1 MKTKL
6 LILSFISALTLLVSC
21 NPPEPDSKEMT
32 AESCMEL
39 MKSYYPYSLDEDFV
53 FVNDSLNLRW
63 EAKAYDAQK
72 KGIYPWPHIDNDE
85 DSEKNPDGWSC
96 DIHAWVLENGV
107 SPYAYGK
114 SQISTYISYRPNTK
128 FESPFIIN
136 WVAEIYLSGED
147 KYQADERFYCRDATE
162 LSSTFAD
169 TIVLSIDYHS
179 THEPIPEGS
188 YVRIVKNVGI
198 TDLSFDGGKTVWRR
212 VKE

>member
-6 LILSFISALTLLVSC
+6 FLLSILGAFALLVSC
-21 NPPEPDSKEMT
+21 DPPEPDSKEMT

-72 KGIYPWPHIDNDE
+72 KGIYPWPHIYKWTAERKEGAWD
-85 DSEKNPDGWSC
+85 C

-114 SQISTYISYRPNTK
+114 SQISTNVSYNPNTE
-128 FESPFIIN
+128 FESPFIIY

-147 KYQADERFYCRDATE
+147 KYQADEQFYCRDATE
-162 LSSTFAD
+162 LSSTFTD
-169 TIVLSIDYHS
+169 TIILPINYHS

-212 VKE
+212 IKE